1 MPPDPVNGLL
11 TIFPPP
17 NFLKS
22 LRVGRATVQGN
33 DDDESE
39 QACPWNLGL
48 VLWRRLGFFQPDRL
62 IVVETP
68 AQGRGF
74 LFAVAAFVGSPG
86 VVRNFCDRL
95 VPERG
100 AGRATDSAG

>member
-1 MPPDPVNGLL
+1 MLRDVVNRLL

-17 NFLKS
+17 NFPKS

-33 DDDESE
+33 DNDESE

-48 VLWRRLGFFQPDRL
+48 VLWRRLGRCRWHRL

-74 LFAVAAFVGSPG
+74 LFAVATFVGSPS
-86 VVRNFCDRL
+86 VVRSFCDRL
-95 VPERG
+95 VPDGGG
-100 AGRATDSAG
+100 AGG